1 MEEDPEELKKY
12 NKCLTSEIVNRVK
25 KMIPNGSLIKLAKK
39 IPIGHADLQ
48 LTIVRT
54 EVQQQIP
61 TTHSYN
67 IFPQHFFKIQNID
80 FLNRFLTTS
89 AN

>member
-1 MEEDPEELKKY
+1 MIQR
-12 NKCLTSEIVNRVK
+12 SK
-25 KMIPNGSLIKLAKK
+25 KMIPNVLLIKLAKK

-61 TTHSYN
+61 TTHS
-67 IFPQHFFKIQNID
+67 
-80 FLNRFLTTS
+80 
-89 AN
+89 